1 MQRPPTLEQRQQA
14 AILGLGAGQTKALQ
28 QPPYAP
34 GFAEWLAYE
43 FVSTA
48 PSAVPEVLARYFP
61 APDEVDC
68 CYLASVLQQI
78 EQTRSCEREVG
89 CGVDFVFGSIEYVAR
104 PMASAR
110 RWLTSTESSL
120 AGEAASRQSKQE

>member
-14 AILGLGAGQTKALQ
+14 AILSLGAGQTRALQ

-43 FVSTA
+43 FVGIDPST
-48 PSAVPEVLARYFP
+48 VPEVLAGYFP

-68 CYLASVLQQI
+68 YYLASVLQQI

-89 CGVDFVFGSIEYVAR
+89 CGVDLVFGSIEYVAR
-104 PMASAR
+104 HMARAR
-110 RWLTSTESSL
+110 QWLSNTEASL
-120 AGEAASRQSKQE
+120 TGQTTTLQPKQE